1 MGAQMAQKRG
11 MSLVRT
17 TATHASRGLP
27 FGAFASM
34 LPPDPGGDPLSRED
48 HGELLRRYV
57 RAVAEGAGGRP
68 LGVFVDDA
76 HLLDNGSAILLHQL
90 ALTRAATVLA
100 TVRRVSR
107 LPIRWLPC
115 GRTVR
120 PSVSR

>member
-1 MGAQMAQKRG
+1 

-34 LPPDPGGDPLSRED
+34 LPPDPGGDPLARED

-68 LGVFVDDA
+68 LVVFVDDA